1 TINFDE
7 SDGDGGTIIFAGDT
21 DFGGEENY
29 VEYGISGKT
38 LVAESSGDDPVSF
51 EDLSKYTSEAQEV
64 KALKNVIAMYPDD
77 YESTNEEL
85 IVYFKDNSEFDLKE
99 LTLYA
104 FLSNPDHK
112 AYAYTFKGFK
122 GNSELYTY
130 TTEDPLPLN
139 DGEVATQEVYQIP
152 LNFTGIDRLVIS
164 APGFQGASFDN
175 LVIGTAGSGG
185 PTNTIPTVTTASAS
199 GITATTA
206 ILGGNVT
213 DNGGAEVTARG
224 IEYSTTE
231 GFTEGAGTQLSAD
244 EAGTGEFT
252 VEMTGLTA
260 ATTYYYRAYATN
272 SEGTSYG

>member
-1 TINFDE
+1 GDIVFTSVNLNCDDGNFNFYSNPRLTAETTYYYRAYATNSEGTSYGGVESFTTSAGAPSGGTQTINFDE

-112 AYAYTFKGFK
+112 AY
-122 GNSELYTY
+122 
-130 TTEDPLPLN
+130 
-139 DGEVATQEVYQIP
+139 
-152 LNFTGIDRLVIS
+152 
-164 APGFQGASFDN
+164 
-175 LVIGTAGSGG
+175 
-185 PTNTIPTVTTASAS
+185 
-199 GITATTA
+199 
-206 ILGGNVT
+206 
-213 DNGGAEVTARG
+213 
-224 IEYSTTE
+224 
-231 GFTEGAGTQLSAD
+231 
-244 EAGTGEFT
+244 
-252 VEMTGLTA
+252 
-260 ATTYYYRAYATN
+260 
-272 SEGTSYG
+272 